1 MKQKDKTINRSD
13 TKQYN
18 SFYAIKFYFF
28 VLCNRNLTIVT
39 TDYKENYFL
48 FSQTYNTV
56 FCYAIDHNLFT
67 EKYFFFCLL
76 Q

>member
-13 TKQYN
+13 TKRYN

-48 FSQTYNTV
+48 F
-56 FCYAIDHNLFT
+56 FT
-67 EKYFFFCLL
+67 NI
-76 Q
+76 

>member
-13 TKQYN
+13 TKRYN

-39 TDYKENYFL
+39 TDYKEKL
-48 FSQTYNTV
+48 FSV
-56 FCYAIDHNLFT
+56 FRKHIILYSVML
-67 EKYFFFCLL
+67 
-76 Q
+76 